1 MPGCSSKRVND
12 RLYDR
17 HHRRGVGH
25 AAVTIYPIS
34 SSNSVSGTSLKR
46 AIARVSTRP
55 WLTLITLIAIDL
67 LCLGLAGVASVW
79 VRLIFGGQ
87 FHPSLYWRLWPIAG
101 IFILAYALASLYPGI
116 AMSPVDELRR
126 LTLTTT
132 LLYLLLGSSIFLF
145 REVALYSR
153 AAFLM
158 AWLFSIV
165 FVIIGRYGIR
175 SLCARQPWWGYP
187 VVVMGAGA
195 TGEMVIR
202 TLQRQP
208 SLGLKPIAVL
218 DDDPGKHGSL
228 AGVPVVGNLALA
240 PVLARELKI
249 PYAIVAMPGVA
260 RHQLMQLL
268 ERYGRTF
275 PHLMIIPDLFGMA
288 SLWVVAK
295 DLGGVLGLET
305 RQQLFLPRPRLLKAT
320 LDKGLVLLIGLL
332 ALPLI
337 AVISLLIACDSPGP
351 IFYRQTRIGQG
362 GKLFQAWKF
371 RSMVL
376 NADLALEQY
385 LQDHPELRALWE
397 KDHKLKAD
405 PRITRVGHFLRQTSL
420 DELPQMWNVLR
431 GEMSMVG
438 PRPIV
443 HQEVWRYGD
452 KFELY
457 LQVLPG
463 LTGLWQVSG
472 RNNVTYEERVN
483 FDTYYVRN
491 WSMWLD
497 IYILIRTIRVVLAG
511 DGAY

>member
-1 MPGCSSKRVND
+1 
-12 RLYDR
+12 
-17 HHRRGVGH
+17 
-25 AAVTIYPIS
+25 VTIYQPS
-34 SSNSVSGTSLKR
+34 SAANSNSAANLR
-46 AIARVSTRP
+46 QAIAHHVRTRP
-55 WLTLITLIAIDL
+55 WLTLVTLVSIDFVCLSLAVIT
-67 LCLGLAGVASVW
+67 SVW
-79 VRLIFGGQ
+79 ARLVFDGQ
-87 FHPSLYWRLWPIAG
+87 FSPALYWRLWPIAG
-101 IFILAYALASLYPGI
+101 IFIVAYALANLYPGI
-116 AMSPVDELRR
+116 ATSPVEELRR

-132 LLYLLLGSSIFLF
+132 LLYLLLGSAIFLF
-145 REVALYSR
+145 REVELYSR

-158 AWLFSIV
+158 AWLLSML

-175 SLCARQPWWGYP
+175 ALCARQAWWGYP
-187 VVVMGAGA
+187 VVVMGAGK

-208 SLGLKPIAVL
+208 SLGLKPVAVL
-218 DDDPGKHGSL
+218 DDDADKHGSL
-228 AGVPVVGNLALA
+228 AGVPVIGSLSMGPMLAHQ
-240 PVLARELKI
+240 LKI

-260 RHQLMQLL
+260 YHRLSPLL

-288 SLWVVAK
+288 SLWVAAK
-295 DLGGVLGLET
+295 DLGGVLGLEV
-305 RQQLFLPRPRLLKAT
+305 RQQLFLPGPRLLKAL
-320 LDKGLVLLIGLL
+320 LDKGLVLLVGLM

-337 AVISLLIACDSPGP
+337 LLISLLIASDSPGP

-371 RSMVL
+371 RSMVV
-376 NADLALEQY
+376 NADMALEQY
-385 LQDHPELRALWE
+385 LETHPELHASWRE
-397 KDHKLKAD
+397 DHKLKQD
-405 PRITRVGHFLRQTSL
+405 PRITRIGKFLRRTSL
-420 DELPQMWNVLR
+420 DELPQLWNVLR

-443 HQEVWRYGD
+443 REEVWRYGD
-452 KFELY
+452 KFDLY

-483 FDTYYVRN
+483 FDAYYVRN
-491 WSMWLD
+491 WSVWLD
-497 IYILIRTIRVVLAG
+497 IYILIRTFKVVIAG

>member
-1 MPGCSSKRVND
+1 M
-12 RLYDR
+12 
-17 HHRRGVGH
+17 
-25 AAVTIYPIS
+25 TIYQPPAYL
-34 SSNSVSGTSLKR
+34 NSGADRFKQ
-46 AIARVSTRP
+46 AIAHVRTRP
-55 WLTLITLIAIDL
+55 WLTLAALMSIDFA
-67 LCLGLAGVASVW
+67 CLSLAGIGSVW
-79 VRLIFGGQ
+79 VRLLFNGQ
-87 FHPSLYWRLWPIAG
+87 FHPSLYWRLWPIVG
-101 IFILAYALASLYPGI
+101 IFMVAYALANLYPGI
-116 AMSPVDELRR
+116 AMSPVEELRR

-132 LLYLLLGSSIFLF
+132 LLYLLLGSAIFLF
-145 REVALYSR
+145 REVELYSR

-158 AWLFSIV
+158 AWLLSLL

-175 SLCARQPWWGYP
+175 ALCARQSWWGYP
-187 VVVMGAGA
+187 VVVMGAGK

-218 DDDPGKHGSL
+218 DDDVTKHGTL
-228 AGVPVVGNLALA
+228 AGVPVVGNLAMGPTLA
-240 PVLARELKI
+240 HELKI

-260 RHQLMQLL
+260 HYRLSPLL

-288 SLWVVAK
+288 SLWVAAK
-295 DLGGVLGLET
+295 DLGGVLGLEV
-305 RQQLFLPRPRLLKAT
+305 RQQLFLPGPRLLKAT

-332 ALPLI
+332 ALPFIGL
-337 AVISLLIACDSPGP
+337 ISLLIVCDSSGP

-362 GKLFQAWKF
+362 GRLFKAWKF
-371 RSMVL
+371 RSMVV
-376 NADLALEQY
+376 NADRALQRYLAV
-385 LQDHPELRALWE
+385 HPEQQASWD
-397 KDHKLKAD
+397 KDHKLKQD
-405 PRITRVGHFLRQTSL
+405 PRITRIGRLLRRTSL
-420 DELPQMWNVLR
+420 DELPQLWNVLR

-443 HQEVWRYGD
+443 QDEVWRYGD
-452 KFELY
+452 KFDLY

-483 FDTYYVRN
+483 FDAYYVRN
-491 WSMWLD
+491 WSVWLD
-497 IYILIRTIRVVLAG
+497 IYILICTIKVVLAG